1 MEDKLYFEFLQIAI
15 DNRKSLS
22 ITMDESN
29 WQLIF
34 DFCKKQSLIG
44 IGFAAVE
51 KLHSIGVLCP
61 EKIRIKWMSLAF
73 QIEKQNALLNEQCG
87 KLTAQY
93 AHDG

>member
-22 ITMDESN
+22 ITLDESN

-51 KLHSIGVLCP
+51 KLHL
-61 EKIRIKWMSLAF
+61 R
-73 QIEKQNALLNEQCG
+73 
-87 KLTAQY
+87 T
-93 AHDG
+93 H